1 MAIIQYISIAVM
13 ATSLIVVAVG
23 LTISSISY
31 AVAYTKHQE
40 FQNTNIIKNPTDDD
54 FPHEAVV
61 REML

>member
-1 MAIIQYISIAVM
+1 M